1 MRSHPI
7 AALVLC
13 LTLPV
18 ALAWAQDD
26 EGWVDRGGRDGVRL
40 AIRDRQGSKIREI
53 RAIAEVDA
61 PPERVL
67 AVLAD
72 VEHYP
77 QFMPPTEQVRLL
89 RNDGESAVYYMQIN
103 PPVVARRDYCFRVT
117 FDHLPEGKLRS
128 HWEAEAKGCL
138 PERPG
143 IVRVQATDGEW
154 ILEPR
159 EGGRKTHAL
168 YRCHIEVG
176 GQVPAWMVNQRS
188 ITQLPDVINS
198 LRRAVTQ
205 PRYAACT
212 PTPSGCQ

>member
-1 MRSHPI
+1 MRSP
-7 AALVLC
+7 ALFAFVMS
-13 LTLPV
+13 LTL
-18 ALAWAQDD
+18 LATSARAQDD

-40 AIRDRQGSKIREI
+40 AIRDRQGSKYREI

-72 VEHYP
+72 VERYP
-77 QFMPPTEQVRLL
+77 QFMPPTEEAKLL
-89 RNDGESAVYYMQIN
+89 RRDGDAAVYYIEIN
-103 PPVVARRDYCFRVT
+103 PPVVARRDYCFRVA
-117 FDHLPEGKLRS
+117 FEHLPEGKLRS
-128 HWEAEAKGCL
+128 HWEVEPKGCL
-138 PERPG
+138 PERRG
-143 IVRVQATDGEW
+143 VVRVQATDGEW

-159 EGGRKTHAL
+159 DGGRKTQAF

-198 LRRAVTQ
+198 LRRAVAE
-205 PRYAACT
+205 PRYASCT
-212 PTPSGCQ
+212 PTPAGCQ

>member
-1 MRSHPI
+1 MRLHPI
-7 AALVLC
+7 AAVVLG
-13 LTLPV
+13 LSLFAPTV
-18 ALAWAQDD
+18 RAQDD

-77 QFMPPTEQVRLL
+77 QFMPPTEEVRLL
-89 RNDGESAVYYMQIN
+89 RREGDAAVYYMEIN
-103 PPVVARRDYCFRVT
+103 PPVVARRDYCFRVA
-117 FDHLPEGKLRS
+117 FEHFPDGKLRS
-128 HWEAEAKGCL
+128 HWELEPSGCL
-138 PERPG
+138 PERSG
-143 IVRVQATDGEW
+143 VVRVQATDGEW

-159 EGGRKTHAL
+159 EGGKKTQAL
-168 YRCHIEVG
+168 YRCHIEIG

-188 ITQLPDVINS
+188 IAQLPDVINAV
-198 LRRAVTQ
+198 RRAVTQ

-212 PTPSGCQ
+212 PTPSGCR